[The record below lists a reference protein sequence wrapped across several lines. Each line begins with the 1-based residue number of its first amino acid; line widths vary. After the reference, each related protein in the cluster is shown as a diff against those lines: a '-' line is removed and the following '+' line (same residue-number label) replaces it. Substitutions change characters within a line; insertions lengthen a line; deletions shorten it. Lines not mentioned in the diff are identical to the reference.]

1 MPALVHSKTLF
12 MLKPGDRV
20 WVNIPGTGYVGVA
33 KVMDH
38 PVVADDFLT
47 NDKVIRGQYG
57 MAAECSEDDAEYF
70 VPVHWLHKVDVNDA
84 VNEVG
89 LFGNQNSV
97 ARPRTPKW
105 EHTVTR
111 LKDLWAIVD

>member
-1 MPALVHSKTLF
+1 

-33 KVMDH
+33 KVTDH
-38 PVVADDFLT
+38 PVVADEFLT
-47 NDKVIRGQYG
+47 DGKSIQGQYF
-57 MAAECSEDDAEYF
+57 MAAQCGEDDAEYF
-70 VPVHWLHKVDVNDA
+70 VPVHWLHKVSVHEA

-111 LKDLWAIVD
+111 LKELWGIAG

>member
-1 MPALVHSKTLF
+1 MS
-12 MLKPGDRV
+12 
-20 WVNIPGTGYVGVA
+20 
-33 KVMDH
+33 
-38 PVVADDFLT
+38 
-47 NDKVIRGQYG
+47 
-57 MAAECSEDDAEYF
+57 AECGEDDAEYF
-70 VPVHWLHKVDVNDA
+70 VPVQWLHKVAVHEA

-111 LKDLWAIVD
+111 LKELWSILD